1 MPKALVVDDESD
13 AREFVRAILEPEGWE
28 VIEAEDGVVGVQKAK
43 ETQPDLAV
51 LDVEMPNMNG
61 FEVFTELIK
70 LPETADTKIIML
82 TGVADKLGMRF
93 SADDMGNFLGREP
106 DAYVEKP
113 TQRKPFA
120 RRVWSA
126 RRAVLRSRA
135 EPLA

>member
-13 AREFVRAILEPEGWE
+13 AREFVRAILEPDGWE
-28 VIEAEDGVVGVQKAK
+28 VIEAEDGKIGLQKAK
-43 ETQPDLAV
+43 ESPPDLAI

-70 LPETADTKIIML
+70 LPETAGTKIIML

-113 TQRKPFA
+113 IDPDQFK
-120 RRVWSA
+120 RVVQDVTA
-126 RRAVLRSRA
+126 GD
-135 EPLA
+135 